1 MKITGYHYRS
11 GAARLDGMVREN
23 VTAQL
28 ANLRTH
34 PSAAL
39 ALTQHRLTLHGWVY
53 DIATGQV
60 DARDGATGRFV
71 SLAKHPGVSACWSAP
86 DDRAAIARCG

>member
-23 VTAQL
+23 VIAQL

-53 DIATGQV
+53 DIATG
-60 DARDGATGRFV
+60 RFV
-71 SLAKHPGVSACWSAP
+71 SLAEHPGVSACWRAP
-86 DDRAAIARCG
+86 DDRPAIARCG